1 MTWSS
6 ALVAGVVGTLVMTT
20 MLRVAAEMGVT
31 RMDIAL
37 LLGTTVTGNRRKA
50 KAVGY
55 LFHFGIGVAFGFAY
69 AFFFAAVNARTWWLG
84 ALVGALHGVF
94 FSTIVMNV
102 LLPVVHPRMATSETA
117 ANEVAVLEP
126 PGFLLHNYGHR
137 TFLVTLLAHIAYGA
151 AVGLIVRI

>member
-1 MTWSS
+1 MIWPS

-20 MLRVAAEMGVT
+20 MLRVASEMGVT

-37 LLGTTVTGNRRKA
+37 LLGTTVTGNRRTA

-55 LFHFGIGVAFGFAY
+55 LFHFAIGVAFGFAY
-69 AFFFAAVNARTWWLG
+69 AFFFTVLDARTWWLG

-94 FSTIVMNV
+94 FSTVVMNV

-117 ANEVAVLEP
+117 SNEVALLEP
-126 PGFLLHNYGHR
+126 PGFLLHNYGR
-137 TFLVTLLAHIAYGA
+137 KTFLMTLGAHIAYGA
-151 AVGLIVRI
+151 TVGLIIRI